1 MIPLPIWN
9 PWHGCRKISAGCLN
23 CYVYRRD
30 ESVGRDAS
38 AVVKTA
44 DFDLPVRR
52 DRHWAY
58 KLQPDGHTVFTCMTS
73 DFFLEEADPWRPAC
87 WAMMRQRSDLRFAII
102 TKRIHRFAACIP
114 PDWGSGYPNVSLYCT
129 VENQEMADFRLP
141 IYLTLPIQH
150 KHICHEPMLG
160 PICIEPYLASGQIGF
175 VLCGG
180 ESGPRARPCR
190 YEWVLD
196 TRAQCVRYGVPF
208 HFKQTGAVFIKDG
221 RTYRIPRQFQ
231 QSQAARAGI
240 DYDPRPKDG
249 APPAGPETPQQLRWP
264 TL

>member
-1 MIPLPIWN
+1 
-9 PWHGCRKISAGCLN
+9 
-23 CYVYRRD
+23 
-30 ESVGRDAS
+30 
-38 AVVKTA
+38 
-44 DFDLPVRR
+44 
-52 DRHWAY
+52 
-58 KLQPDGHTVFTCMTS
+58 MTS

-87 WAMMRQRSDLRFAII
+87 WAMMRQRSDLHFAII

-114 PDWGSGYPNVSLYCT
+114 PDWGSGYPNVSIYCT

-141 IYLTLPIQH
+141 IYLTLPIRH

-180 ESGPRARPCR
+180 ESGPPRPPLPLR
-190 YEWVLD
+190 VGAGHP
-196 TRAQCVRYGVPF
+196 RPVRPVRSAF

-249 APPAGPETPQQLRWP
+249 AETAGPENAPAAALAH
-264 TL
+264 TLGCI